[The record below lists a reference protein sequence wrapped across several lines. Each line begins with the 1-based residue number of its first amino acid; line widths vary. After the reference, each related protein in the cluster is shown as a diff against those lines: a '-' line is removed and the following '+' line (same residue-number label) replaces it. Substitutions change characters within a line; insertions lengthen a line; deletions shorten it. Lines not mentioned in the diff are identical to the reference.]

1 MNHPEPPTLH
11 YTELPPPGPNDPLA
25 VEWYTYIREVARLL
39 AEGQEGR
46 HVLIKGEEI
55 VGIYDTHVDALGVAY
70 QRFLDQPFCVHQIQ
84 TRERVYR
91 VRSYFGLL
99 PSGGVFMNHQGQ
111 PTIHYT
117 QQPPPGPNDPLAVEW
132 HTYMREVPRL
142 LAEGQEG
149 RHVLIKGEE
158 IIGIYDTHVEALT
171 AGYQRYLDQ
180 PFCVH
185 QIQTWERV
193 YRVRGY

>member
-1 MNHPEPPTLH
+1 
-11 YTELPPPGPNDPLA
+11 
-25 VEWYTYIREVARLL
+25 VEWNTYRREAARRL

-55 VGIYDTHVDALGVAY
+55 VGFYDTHIEALTAGY
-70 QRFLDQPFCVHQIQ
+70 HRSWGQPIFVHQIQ

-91 VRSYFGLL
+91 VRTYFALR
-99 PSGGVFMNHQGQ
+99 PSGGVFMNHQGV

-117 QQPPPGPNDPLAVEW
+117 EQPPPGPNDPLAVEW

-180 PFCVH
+180 AFCVH